1 MNASNSLPVDF
12 MTQLQR
18 SANQLL
24 SFAISLTKND
34 FEAEDLYQDTVFLAL
49 KNQEK
54 FNTGTNFIAWT
65 KTIMRNT
72 FINNYRQKKRF
83 KNLFNKNVS
92 SYFFSKKESENASE
106 MDLNVKEINELIDQI
121 DERFSTPFRLYIQ
134 GFSYEEIAEK
144 LDLPMGTVKSRI
156 FFARKHLKQAY
167 ELYFNLPES
176 KEKS

>member
-12 MTQLQR
+12 ITQLQT
-18 SANQLL
+18 STNQLL
-24 SFAISLTKND
+24 SFAISLTKNN

-49 KNQEK
+49 KNKEK
-54 FNTGTNFIAWT
+54 FNAGTNFIAWT

-92 SYFFSKKESENASE
+92 SYFFNKKETENASE
-106 MDLNVKEINELIDQI
+106 TDLNVKEINELIDQI
-121 DERFSTPFRLYIQ
+121 DERFSTPFRFYIQ

-167 ELYFNLPES
+167 ELYFGLPENNKPS
-176 KEKS
+176 